1 MLFAMHLSHFCPC
14 FRINTIKV
22 LIMFPICGQFRFIC
36 SYMCISYKY
45 NYFYRL
51 SKMRMMYPIINSAYN
66 KIHSLDIFLKIG
78 SWWKLCLGNTVQQS
92 IGYWFLSNV
101 FTFMVVI
108 KITLEKEFC
117 QAAISLK
124 LLTHMKILRMICPE
138 NNALIPR
145 SK

>member
-1 MLFAMHLSHFCPC
+1 MHLSHFWPC
-14 FRINTIKV
+14 FLVDTIKV

-36 SYMCISYKY
+36 PYMCISYRY

-51 SKMRMMYPIINSAYN
+51 LKDKMMYPICNTQ
-66 KIHSLDIFLKIG
+66 HSLDIFLKIG
-78 SWWKLCLGNTVQQS
+78 SWWKSCLGNTVQQS
-92 IGYWFLSNV
+92 IGYWFLSTV
-101 FTFMVVI
+101 CTFMVVI

-124 LLTHMKILRMICPE
+124 LLSHMKILRMICPE
-138 NNALIPR
+138 HNASISR